1 MSLLEGQRAIV
12 TGGAAGIGTAIVR
25 RFVEEG
31 ASVAILDIDADNA
44 ERVAAELGVLWFPV
58 DVAQTDAMAD
68 VVQRAATELGGLT
81 TLVNNAG
88 VGNIKPLH
96 RYREDQWDQLIDVN
110 LKGTWNG
117 IRAATP
123 LIRLSGGGSIVN
135 IGSVSGLRPTRGE
148 GPYSAAKAGQT
159 ALTQSAGLE
168 LAPEIRVNGVAPGF
182 VDTPLT
188 QMVLSDERL
197 RAAVTAGTP
206 LGRIGTPDEVA
217 DVVVFLCSPMAR
229 YVTGHTIVVD
239 GGSVLGNPQVD
250 PVLTAVL
257 EMLAPK
263 KPESAGDEHPTPI
276 DAPDDTETP

>member
-1 MSLLEGQRAIV
+1 MV
-12 TGGAAGIGTAIVR
+12 
-25 RFVEEG
+25 
-31 ASVAILDIDADNA
+31 
-44 ERVAAELGVLWFPV
+44 
-58 DVAQTDAMAD
+58 D

-117 IRAATP
+117 IRAAAP
-123 LIRLSGGGSIVN
+123 LIRLSGGGCIVN
-135 IGSVSGLRPTRGE
+135 IGSVSGLRATRGE
-148 GPYSAAKAGQT
+148 GPYSAAKAGQV

-188 QMVLSDERL
+188 EMVLSDERL

-206 LGRIGTPDEVA
+206 MGRIGTADEVA
-217 DVVVFLCSPMAR
+217 DVVVFLCSPLAR

-239 GGSVLGNPQVD
+239 GGSVLGNPQAD
-250 PVLTAVL
+250 PLLTAVL
-257 EMLAPK
+257 DMLAPK
-263 KPESAGDEHPTPI
+263 KPAASDEAPTANEPTPI
-276 DAPDDTETP
+276 DAGAAGEESETP